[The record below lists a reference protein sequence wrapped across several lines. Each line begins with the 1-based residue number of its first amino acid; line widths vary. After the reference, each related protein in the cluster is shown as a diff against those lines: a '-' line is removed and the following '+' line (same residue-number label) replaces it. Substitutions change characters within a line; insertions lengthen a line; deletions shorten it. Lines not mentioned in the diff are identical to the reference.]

1 LKRQIFWALSI
12 ALLVAPA
19 SSAQT
24 TTADGGPDPATIR
37 VRLGPLLLGPT
48 VSMPNLGIDTNVFND
63 PSNVTPKR
71 DFTVDLLPKTELWL
85 RMGRTWLLGTVA
97 EEIIWYQTYT
107 TERSVNGTYSIGW
120 RAPLNRLLLT
130 TSAAQVST
138 RSRPGFEIDVRAH
151 RREPVYTGSVEV
163 RGFAKTFLGVRGSWS
178 RVTFDDDAVFRGSRL
193 EDQLGRTVTT
203 AAITIRH
210 ELTPLTS
217 ITFSGGRSEWRFK
230 SEPLRNSKSA
240 DYLVGLAFD
249 PAALIRG
256 SATLGYKVYKPEAS
270 DLPGYRGTTA
280 AATLTYTLLG
290 STRIG
295 GTITR
300 EVEFS
305 YDVNQPYYLLTG
317 GTASIAQQIFGPI
330 DVVARVGA
338 QRLKYQART
347 GVVVAAPDRMDHV
360 RLYGLGF
367 GTHLGRDLRL
377 GFNIDKERRTSVLT
391 EREYE
396 GLKYGLSL
404 TYGL

>member
-1 LKRQIFWALSI
+1 LKRQIFWVLSI

-24 TTADGGPDPATIR
+24 TTADGGPDPATVR
-37 VRLGPLLLGPT
+37 VRLGPLWLSPT

-63 PSNVTPKR
+63 PLNVTPKR
-71 DFTVDLLPKTELWL
+71 DVTFDLLPKTELWL
-85 RMGRTWLLGTVA
+85 RMGRTWLFGTVA
-97 EEIIWYQTYT
+97 EEIVWYQKYT

-120 RAPLNRLLLT
+120 KALLNRMLLT
-130 TSAAQVST
+130 TSATQVST

-151 RREPVYTGSVEV
+151 RKEPSYAGSVEV
-163 RGFAKTFLGVRGSWS
+163 RGFAKTFLGVRGS
-178 RVTFDDDAVFRGSRL
+178 RTQVKFDDDAVFKGEGL
-193 EDQLGRTVTT
+193 EEQLGRTVTS

-217 ITFSGGRSEWRFK
+217 ITFSGGRSEQRFK
-230 SEPLRNSKSA
+230 SAPLRNSASS
-240 DYLVGLAFD
+240 DYSVGLTFD
-249 PAALIRG
+249 PAALIKG
-256 SATLGYKVYKPEAS
+256 SATVGYTVYKPEAS
-270 DLPGYRGTTA
+270 DLVGYSGSTA
-280 AATLTYTLLG
+280 SAGLTYTLLG
-290 STRIG
+290 STRIS

-300 EVEFS
+300 EVDFS

-330 DVVARVGA
+330 DGVARIGA
-338 QRLKYQART
+338 QRLKYQSRT
-347 GVVVAAPDRMDHV
+347 GADVPAPDRMDHV

-367 GTHLGRDLRL
+367 GTHVGRDLRL

-396 GLKYGLSL
+396 GLRYGLSL